1 MTIAGETF
9 AIGID
14 RAAVADFTDRF
25 AGWAAA
31 HAIPESSVRAFQVVF
46 DELLTNAI
54 DYGLQDRTD
63 PLLQVVLHPDGAR
76 LEAWI
81 IDNGPAFDPLQDAA
95 PPDLELSV
103 EERPI
108 GGLGIHLVKSLM
120 DGADYHRSEG
130 RNLLH
135 LSKRHAL

>member
-1 MTIAGETF
+1 MKIVGETF
-9 AIGID
+9 AIGVN
-14 RAAVADFTDRF
+14 RAAVAAFTDQF
-25 AGWAAA
+25 ADWAAS

-54 DYGLQDRTD
+54 DYGLQDSAE
-63 PLLQVVLHPDGAR
+63 PLLQVVLQPHGGR

-95 PPDLELSV
+95 APDLELSV

-108 GGLGIHLVKSLM
+108 GGLGIHLVKSLL
-120 DGADYHRSEG
+120 DAADYIRSGG
-130 RNLLH
+130 RNFLH
-135 LSKRHAL
+135 LSKNHAV